1 MTEQKHENN
10 ASIHCK
16 YRFCFAPG
24 QSNWQMYRFEAP
36 AQPEFGSIRDRV
48 SIFVREKIFFNN
60 ITKKV
65 AIFTFPLARHYL
77 PLGTGTAPPPGRSP
91 RLSSAPRGTRLRGRQ
106 GCRRSRQRRTRRAAV
121 WVNES
126 CGNANSIYTNIYNS
140 FCNKKVFYLL
150 VTPIKTAA
158 RNGVS
163 VLYPGPD
170 LRVVQGH
177 DG

>member
-1 MTEQKHENN
+1 MPN
-10 ASIHCK
+10 I
-16 YRFCFAPG
+16 RFKFAPPLRTWAVKLANVPFRG
-24 QSNWQMYRFEAP
+24 ARA
-36 AQPEFGSIRDRV
+36 ARV
-48 SIFVREKIFFNN
+48 RIHQRPGVHLCEKNIFFNN
-60 ITKKV
+60 TTKKV
-65 AIFTFPLARHYL
+65 AIFTFPVARHYL

-126 CGNANSIYTNIYNS
+126 CGNANSIFTNIYNS
-140 FCNKKVFYLL
+140 FCKQRFFYLL